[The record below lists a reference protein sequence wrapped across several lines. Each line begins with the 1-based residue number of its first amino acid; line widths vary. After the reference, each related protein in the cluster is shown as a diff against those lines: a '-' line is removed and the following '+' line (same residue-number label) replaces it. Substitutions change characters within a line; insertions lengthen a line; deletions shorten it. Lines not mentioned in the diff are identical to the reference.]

1 MRLKGPERDLSKER
15 QWRERVQR
23 WERSGESVRAFCRG
37 EGLHESA
44 FYAWRREL
52 ARRRQERQ
60 ALRAAR
66 KQAHAGPNAAATEPV
81 RFLPVQVTAEKVA
94 EERSGV
100 EILLH
105 TKRTIRVRPGFDR
118 QTLRDVL
125 AVLEAL
131 PC

>member
-1 MRLKGPERDLSKER
+1 
-15 QWRERVQR
+15 
-23 WERSGESVRAFCRG
+23 
-37 EGLHESA
+37 LHEAA

-66 KQAHAGPNAAATEPV
+66 RQAHAGPNTTLAEPV
-81 RFLPVQVTAEKVA
+81 RFLPVQVAAEKVA
-94 EERSGV
+94 EDPRGV
-100 EILLH
+100 EILLDAG
-105 TKRTIRVRPGFDR
+105 RTIRVRPGFDR

-125 AVLEAL
+125 AVLEAS